1 MTTYDTVVGVDS
13 AFNFPPEVR
22 EAIASSQEIKDMISS
37 MTSGTQSGAEP
48 VGKGEQDVYVEDFL
62 DPNRVVGSTDDRAA
76 FEAARLTGK
85 RVRAREGTFYLSK
98 SPDWSDNAW
107 FEGAGKGRTIIK
119 FLDSAPADATLW
131 GNIKLTGTVQMY
143 FKGFTLDGNC
153 GRQGGTLTA
162 AGGSRSSN
170 MTFRNVTHFTVE
182 DVSSI
187 NPLLHSFDV
196 TRGHLDYPYLND
208 GFMATLRS
216 SNGYFNRVDGTN
228 FGDDGFTVHS
238 SDYIH
243 VANSIFHDP
252 RNRTNCNGLE
262 FDGDSRY
269 CTSTNNRTYNCYGGI
284 EVKGHANESSS
295 QAVTINGH
303 ISVMDVRSYHFRH
316 IGHHLG
322 PNTDTG
328 APGDPVSK
336 SAFDIVATNL
346 VSIFPG
352 NRNGFQDETSPSALT
367 ISAFSNVSVTNFTAI
382 GDPSYDFAHNS
393 VVTAMYLSNNIK
405 LSNFNFRDFKGS
417 DQDIYITGG
426 FNKST
431 RVIIDGVNSK
441 NSSPRIIGVGSL
453 NPAVSID
460 NVQGVAPATGAL
472 YAIDCGYSTEKINIG
487 QNIQVEGFPTV
498 VRFDGTN
505 YSTLAKF
512 LRRAM
517 KSLTGVTKLVDLD
530 VTKDYYFNTTEWAT
544 FTDVPLNQGGGN
556 WVEHS
561 VITGNSVIQR
571 VTRNTTGTSQASAW
585 RIIDTSTKGVGAWNS
600 LI

>member
-1 MTTYDTVVGVDS
+1 MTTYDTFVGVDS
-13 AFNFPPEVR
+13 TYNFPPEVR
-22 EAIASSQEIKDMISS
+22 EAIASSQEIKDAIAA
-37 MTSGTQSGAEP
+37 MTSGTQTGAP
-48 VGKGEQDVYVEDFL
+48 PIGKGEQDVYVEDYL
-62 DPNRVVGSTDDRAA
+62 ATNRVPGLTDDRPA

-107 FEGAGKGRTIIK
+107 FQGAGKGRTIIK
-119 FLDSAPADATLW
+119 LLDSAPADATLW
-131 GNIKLTGTVQMY
+131 GNIKLTGTVQGY
-143 FKGFTLDGNC
+143 FADFTLDGNC
-153 GRQGGTLTA
+153 GRQNGTLTA

-170 MTFRNVTHFTVE
+170 FTLRNAKYFYVE
-182 DVSSI
+182 RVSSI

-196 TRGHLDYPYLND
+196 TRGHLDYPYLED
-208 GFMATLRS
+208 GNLATLRS
-216 SNGYFNRVDGTN
+216 SDCYFDMLDGTN

-243 VANSIFHDP
+243 VSNSIFYNP
-252 RNRTNCNGLE
+252 RNRTNCNGFE

-269 CTSTNNRTYNCYGGI
+269 NVATNNRTYGCYGGI
-284 EVKGHANESSS
+284 EVKGHANESAS
-295 QAVTINGH
+295 QAMTINGH
-303 ISVMDVRSYHFRH
+303 ISVMDTRSYHFRH

-352 NRNGFQDETSPSALT
+352 NRYGFQDETTPSALT

-382 GDPSYDFAHNS
+382 GDPNYDFAHNS
-393 VVTAMYLSNNIK
+393 VVTAMYLANNIK

-426 FNKST
+426 FNKAT

-441 NSSPRIIGVGSL
+441 NSSPRIIGIGSA
-453 NPAVSID
+453 NPQVSID

-472 YAIDCGYSTEKINIG
+472 YAIDAGYSNDKVNIG
-487 QNIQVEGFPTV
+487 QNIQVEGYPTV

-505 YSTLAKF
+505 YSTLSKF
-512 LRRAM
+512 LRRAL
-517 KSLTGVTKLVDLD
+517 KSLNGATKLIDLD
-530 VTKDYYFNTTEWAT
+530 VTKDYYFNTTEWAA
-544 FTDVPLNQGGGN
+544 FSDVPPGQTGGN

-561 VITGNSVIQR
+561 VMTGNSVIQR
-571 VTRNTTGTSQASAW
+571 ATRNTTGTTQQAAW
-585 RIIDTSTKGVGAWNS
+585 RIIDTSSKGAGAWNS